1 MSNRKYK
8 SVDDYAGDPVK
19 EFSDNI
25 KPGVG
30 FYVKQY
36 KSLAFETTIIIDQN
50 LADIKSL
57 ELNNWAP
64 KKIDDKVI
72 ISHKTRNF
80 PMPWV
85 DMIVREFVA

>member
-1 MSNRKYK
+1 MNNNNIYQ
-8 SVDDYAGDPVK
+8 VK
-19 EFSDNI
+19 GQNDHSSYHI
-25 KPGVG
+25 AYCSG
-30 FYVKQY
+30 
-36 KSLAFETTIIIDQN
+36 N

-64 KKIDDKVI
+64 KKINDKII

-85 DMIVREFVA
+85 DMIVKNFVA